1 LRLSFRTLQRGNAF
15 RDALRRKKD
24 AERPERHVDAERRTI
39 VMFYRIP
46 APLAAFS
53 QSGNSSISR
62 S

>member
-1 LRLSFRTLQRGNAF
+1 M
-15 RDALRRKKD
+15 RRKKD